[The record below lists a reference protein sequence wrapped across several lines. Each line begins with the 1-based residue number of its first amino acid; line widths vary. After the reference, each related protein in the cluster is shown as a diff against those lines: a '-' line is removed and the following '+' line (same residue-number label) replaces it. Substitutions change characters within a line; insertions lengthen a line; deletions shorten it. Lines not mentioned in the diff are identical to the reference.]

1 MQKIFFKI
9 AVFLLAILL
18 TTQAAYTQNKEKNIV
33 IFFSLNSSI
42 PAYQNILEGF
52 GERITNEPDYPTNI
66 FVEYFDLGRLM
77 DDSYAKHL
85 IDLYNYKYSDKK
97 IDLLITV
104 GPGIHSFLS
113 KYNLDASNVSQVIE
127 LENENLVNT
136 SVPDTSGS
144 KIFQIT
150 ISYNFENSVQSAL
163 KLFPGHKKVYLIWG
177 NSAIDKYYDKLILEA
192 AGKFE
197 KTHSIIQLKGYS
209 LDSLRQFAKDI
220 PKESIILLPSFTADN
235 SNIFFTTPE
244 AISTIANASKA
255 PVIPFFDT
263 FTKRTGGLGGFVFS
277 YRNLGLETGRI
288 AREMLNGKPLS
299 DIKVD
304 NSNVYQHMYD
314 WEQLEKWN
322 LLKSRAIPAN
332 SIIFNEHISFI
343 ARYKWYILILIVFM
357 VFEAVIIAYLIK
369 LNRRQKEI
377 AKQKAETENLYREL
391 IREDRLL
398 RMVELTAAL
407 SHELNQPLTGILY
420 SAQAGKQF
428 LQSGKIDPV
437 QAQEI
442 FDNIIDDDKR
452 AGGIISS
459 IRNLMKLEDR
469 EMEKT
474 DLGLV
479 ISDAFKI
486 FDAEATKRKIQL
498 SVKLPSDPIY
508 VNADKIMIEQVLLN
522 FIYNAAIAMQ
532 NTDPEK
538 KRIELEILLKNGNVI
553 VSVRDW
559 GPGIDSSIKDKLF
572 KSFVTNRKNGFGIGL
587 AISRSIIEKHQGE
600 IWAENMPDGG
610 AQFSFSLKVL

>member
-1 MQKIFFKI
+1 MDKMKAEPDFH
-9 AVFLLAILL
+9 
-18 TTQAAYTQNKEKNIV
+18 
-33 IFFSLNSSI
+33 
-42 PAYQNILEGF
+42 PNIL
-52 GERITNEPDYPTNI
+52 
-66 FVEYFDLGRLM
+66 VEYLDFGRSQ
-77 DDSYAKHL
+77 DESYIRH
-85 IDLYNYKYSDKK
+85 IVDLYNSKFPDRNP
-97 IDLLITV
+97 DLLITV
-104 GPGIHSFLS
+104 GPGINNLLL
-113 KYNLDASNVSQVIE
+113 KYQLKLLAQVPVVTI
-127 LENENLVNT
+127 ENESLVKMA
-136 SVPDTSGS
+136 VPDSLHPN
-144 KIFQIT
+144 IFHLVLK
-150 ISYNFENSVQSAL
+150 YKFENTL
-163 KLFPGHKKVYLIWG
+163 KTAFELMPDIKNAYLIHG
-177 NSAIDKYYDKLILEA
+177 NSALDKYYANLTLRA
-192 AGKFE
+192 AKEFE
-197 KTHSIIQLKGYS
+197 KTHTIIDIENESFDSIIHFV
-209 LDSLRQFAKDI
+209 RTI
-220 PKESIILLPSFTADN
+220 PKQNMVLLPCFQSDKADVFYSTVETLNIISSN
-235 SNIFFTTPE
+235 SN
-244 AISTIANASKA
+244 A
-255 PVIPFFDT
+255 PVIPFFDN
-263 FTKRTGGLGGFVFS
+263 FSIRGGGIGGNIFS
-277 YRNLGLETGRI
+277 FKNVGIEAGRI
-288 AREMLNGKPLS
+288 AIEVMNGKRFT
-299 DIKVD
+299 DITV
-304 NSNVYQHMYD
+304 NESNFYQHIYN
-314 WEQLEKWN
+314 WEELKKWN

-357 VFEAVIIAYLIK
+357 VFETGIIIYLIK
-369 LNRRQKEI
+369 LNRRQKDVV
-377 AKQKAETENLYREL
+377 KQKAETENLYREL

-428 LQSGKIDPV
+428 LLSGKLDPL

-442 FDNIIDDDKR
+442 FDNIIEDDKR

-479 ISDAFKI
+479 ISDALKI
-486 FDAEATKRKIQL
+486 FDAEATKRKIRL
-498 SVKLPSDPIY
+498 SIKLPAEPIY

-538 KRIELEILLKNGNVI
+538 KLIELKILPKNGDVI

-587 AISRSIIEKHQGE
+587 AISRSIMEKHKGE

-610 AQFSFSLKVL
+610 AQFSFSLKVV